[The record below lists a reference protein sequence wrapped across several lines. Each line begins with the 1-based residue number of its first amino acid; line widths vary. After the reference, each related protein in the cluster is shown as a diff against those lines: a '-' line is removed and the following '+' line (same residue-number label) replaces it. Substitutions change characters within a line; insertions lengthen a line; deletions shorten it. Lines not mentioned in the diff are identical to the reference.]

1 MTLARRIAPVSRVTR
16 LPLVFSILAVV
27 IAAGYASAQPPQPAE
42 RVTFTEAV
50 SRAIERNPN
59 SAIAAAGILR
69 AEALLTQAQSASRLQ
84 VNALVTTT
92 TLNRSVKF
100 EDSTVTP
107 MNQVA
112 GTLDVRLPLYAPV
125 QWARR
130 AQAEDAKNVAEL
142 SSDNVRRQT
151 ALATADAYLTILAMR
166 RVAEGNIRAR
176 DTAREHYELARQLE
190 AQGAGSRLNLLR
202 AQQELSVDEV
212 LVEGALLAAYRAQE
226 GLGVLLVS
234 DGPVDAAEDPAF
246 APPPEGADVTPPPP
260 GLLLQ
265 RSDLKLFSAEQSA
278 AQRVLDDSRK
288 DRYPYLE
295 GILQGQSV
303 YPSQFFS
310 DANSARLLFQL
321 SIPLFDSGQRA
332 GLKAERQAALNV
344 TTATLAGATTQA
356 SSEVRAARV
365 AVDSA
370 TRAVTSARAG
380 AGQAQQ
386 VVDITNI
393 SFRAGGST
401 NIEVIDAVRRGR
413 DSDTAVA
420 VAEDTLRR
428 AQLDLLAALGLF
440 P

>member
-1 MTLARRIAPVSRVTR
+1 MTLARRIVRVSRVTR
-16 LPLVFSILAVV
+16 LPLFISSLAV
-27 IAAGYASAQPPQPAE
+27 IAAGHASAQPPQPAE

-212 LVEGALLAAYRAQE
+212 LVEGALLAVYRAQE

-332 GLKAERQAALNV
+332 GLKVERQAALNV

-380 AGQAQQ
+380 ADQAQQ